1 MVDPSGSPDR
11 IIFSKLMRDYFIRR
25 FLLIPPTLLGVTLI
39 VFIITRIVPGG
50 PIEHFLE
57 EAQKASEG
65 ANSSGGQMSG
75 GMNEEQIEKLEEE
88 YGYDKKMIIS
98 YFQWLGLMPRE
109 RSISKAEFSSLGG
122 DKIGGG
128 DLIKDPENEVLIVL
142 SQDGRQIKVTREK
155 RIVKETELVN
165 SRMEPEDWVKKD
177 GWQFRIETV
186 EDRKERWARRYGK
199 EKKNAPQN
207 YDDRVV
213 AYKKK
218 FSGLLQGQ
226 LGASANFG
234 DSVWSLI
241 KERIPIALYFGLLT
255 AFITY
260 GISLPLGILKAI
272 KHRTVIDNLSSVL
285 IFVGYAIPGFA
296 LGAVMLIYLGARGG
310 YFPLFGLTSTNFSEM
325 GILEKI
331 IDLAHHTIL
340 PLTCYIV
347 GGFAWLTMMM
357 KNNLMENLA
366 TDYVRTAVAKGVS
379 FRKAVFRHAFRN
391 SIIPIASTMGQLIT
405 IIVGGSILVESV
417 FDIQGFGLLQYQA
430 LLGRDTPVIM
440 GTLTIAATLLLIGNI
455 LSDIIVA
462 LIDPRVK
469 FK

>member
-1 MVDPSGSPDR
+1 
-11 IIFSKLMRDYFIRR
+11 MREYFIRR

-39 VFIITRIVPGG
+39 VFAITRLVPGG

-65 ANSSGGQMSG
+65 ASSSGGQMAG

-88 YGYDKKMIIS
+88 YGYDKPIFTS
-98 YFQWLGLMPRE
+98 YLQWLGVLPRE
-109 RSISKAEFSSLGG
+109 RFISKADFRAVGG
-122 DKIGGG
+122 DKIGTG
-128 DLIKDPENEVLIVL
+128 DLIKDTDNEVLLVL
-142 SQDGRQIKVTREK
+142 KNDGRQVKVTRE
-155 RIVKETELVN
+155 E
-165 SRMEPEDWVKKD
+165 KKVTSAIFVSSD
-177 GWQFRIETV
+177 MTLSESTDLGGWQFRIETK
-186 EDRKERWARRYGK
+186 EDRQVRWAERNK
-199 EKKNAPQN
+199 EPVDKAPQN

-213 AYKKK
+213 GYKKTYA
-218 FSGLLQGQ
+218 GILQGR
-226 LGASANFG
+226 LGVSTEFG
-234 DSVWSLI
+234 DPVWSLI
-241 KERIPIALYFGLLT
+241 KDRIPIALYFGILT
-255 AFITY
+255 ALITY

-272 KHRTVIDNLSSVL
+272 KHRSAVDNLTSVL
-285 IFVGYAIPGFA
+285 IFIGYAIPGFA

-310 YFPLFGLTSTNFSEM
+310 WFPLFGLTSTDFSQMNFFEQV
-325 GILEKI
+325 K
-331 IDLAHHTIL
+331 DLAHHTVL
-340 PLTCYIV
+340 PLTCYVI

-379 FRKAVFRHAFRN
+379 FRSAVFKHAFRN

-405 IIVGGSILVESV
+405 MIVGGSILVESV

-430 LLGRDTPVIM
+430 LLGRDQTVIM
-440 GTLTIAATLLLIGNI
+440 GTLTIAAALLLIGNV

-469 FK
+469 FN

>member
-1 MVDPSGSPDR
+1 
-11 IIFSKLMRDYFIRR
+11 MREYFIRR

-39 VFIITRIVPGG
+39 VFAITRLVPGG

-65 ANSSGGQMSG
+65 ASSSGGQMAG

-88 YGYDKKMIIS
+88 YGYDKPIHIS
-98 YFQWLGLMPRE
+98 YLQWLGVLPRE
-109 RSISKAEFSSLGG
+109 RFISKADFRAVGG
-122 DKIGGG
+122 DKIGTG
-128 DLIKDPENEVLIVL
+128 DLIKDTDNEVLLVL
-142 SQDGRQIKVTREK
+142 KNDGRQVKVTREEK
-155 RIVKETELVN
+155 KVISAVLV
-165 SRMEPEDWVKKD
+165 SSDMTLSESADLS
-177 GWQFRIETV
+177 GWQFRIETKK
-186 EDRKERWARRYGK
+186 DRQERWAERNK
-199 EKKNAPQN
+199 EPVDRAPQN
-207 YDDRVV
+207 YDGRVV
-213 AYKKK
+213 GYKKTYA
-218 FSGLLQGQ
+218 GILQGR
-226 LGASANFG
+226 LGVSTEFG

-241 KERIPIALYFGLLT
+241 KDRIPIALYFGILT
-255 AFITY
+255 ALITY

-272 KHRTVIDNLSSVL
+272 KHRSAVDNLTSVL
-285 IFVGYAIPGFA
+285 IFIGYAIPGFA

-310 YFPLFGLTSTNFSEM
+310 WFPLFGLTSTDFSQMNFFEQV
-325 GILEKI
+325 K
-331 IDLAHHTIL
+331 DLAHHTVL
-340 PLTCYIV
+340 PLTCYVI

-379 FRKAVFRHAFRN
+379 FRSAVFKHAFRN

-405 IIVGGSILVESV
+405 MIVGGSILVESV

-430 LLGRDTPVIM
+430 LLGRDQTVIM
-440 GTLTIAATLLLIGNI
+440 GTLTIAAALLLIGNV

-469 FK
+469 FN

>member
-1 MVDPSGSPDR
+1 
-11 IIFSKLMRDYFIRR
+11 MREYFIRR
-25 FLLIPPTLLGVTLI
+25 FLLIPPTLLGVTMI
-39 VFIITRIVPGG
+39 VFAITRLVPGG

-65 ANSSGGQMSG
+65 ASSSGGQMAG

-88 YGYDKKMIIS
+88 YGYDKPIFTS
-98 YFQWLGLMPRE
+98 YLQWLGVLPRE
-109 RSISKAEFSSLGG
+109 RFISKADFRAVGG
-122 DKIGGG
+122 DKIGTG
-128 DLIKDPENEVLIVL
+128 DLIRDTDNEVLLVL
-142 SQDGRQIKVTREK
+142 KNDGRQVKVTRE
-155 RIVKETELVN
+155 E
-165 SRMEPEDWVKKD
+165 KKVTSAIFVSSD
-177 GWQFRIETV
+177 MTLSESTDLGGWQFRIETK
-186 EDRKERWARRYGK
+186 EDRQVRWAERNK
-199 EKKNAPQN
+199 EPVDKAPQN

-213 AYKKK
+213 GYKKTYA
-218 FSGLLQGQ
+218 GILQGR
-226 LGASANFG
+226 LGVSTEFG

-241 KERIPIALYFGLLT
+241 KDRIPIALYFGILT
-255 AFITY
+255 ALITY

-272 KHRTVIDNLSSVL
+272 KHRSAVDNLTSVL
-285 IFVGYAIPGFA
+285 IFIGYAIPGFA

-310 YFPLFGLTSTNFSEM
+310 WFPLFGLTSADFSQMNFFEQV
-325 GILEKI
+325 K
-331 IDLAHHTIL
+331 DLAHHTVL
-340 PLTCYIV
+340 PLTCYVI

-379 FRKAVFRHAFRN
+379 FRSAVFKHAFRN

-405 IIVGGSILVESV
+405 MIVGGSILVESV

-430 LLGRDTPVIM
+430 LLGRDQTVIM
-440 GTLTIAATLLLIGNI
+440 GTLTIAAALLLIGNV

-469 FK
+469 FN